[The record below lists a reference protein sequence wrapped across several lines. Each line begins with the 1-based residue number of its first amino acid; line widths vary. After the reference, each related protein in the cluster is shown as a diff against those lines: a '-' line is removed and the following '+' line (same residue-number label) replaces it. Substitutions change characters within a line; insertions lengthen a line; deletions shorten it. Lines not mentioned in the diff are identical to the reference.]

1 LKEGSIKITRL
12 SAFRDGLVFLFCL
25 SILLTSSHGSYAQEK
40 ELELSLDPDSA
51 TVVLPAIFK
60 PNIDLGGRGFSPKGS
75 WPQELAAQEVLDIW
89 QKDIGFNGIYRLQ
102 YNLWNINQL
111 AKDKDLQEELLGNY
125 ESIIKKISD
134 SGGIVILDL
143 FSTPAG
149 LGKVL
154 DKRSPPWDQAALKEL
169 IKGHIRYLSCQK
181 KYNIWYEVW
190 SAPDLEDF
198 FLGKKIEY
206 FLIYR
211 LVAESVKELEAET
224 KIHILVGGPSVSSWF
239 QNLNGNT
246 VLRPENSLVYE
257 LIKFCYRNHLPLDFI
272 SWHSYSTDPKIDN
285 EATVYKKTT
294 VNLIRDWLSFFHFD
308 RNLPLIIDEWNYDR
322 YGNILE
328 ERKEKSYIAASYIP
342 ARLKQMYQAEINYQ
356 LYFCLEDFQ
365 NNFAGVTRNTGA
377 FWFNPESSEYKGG
390 SKCIYNLFRMLN
402 KLGNKFFTSLPKLE
416 DEFVGIIA
424 TRGDD
429 YLAILVYNYLDQD
442 ISRNYLSRNISGL
455 SGSEIK
461 SILDFIQTRKLDKI
475 LNNEISI
482 DSLRVSAREKAL
494 LNKTKELNMH
504 YLKFNATAR
513 NLKLGIKNLKSSYL
527 YQRYVIDSSC
537 SLDCEFAP
545 LEKKELGPTDLYQE
559 TLVLNPYSVQLIILK
574 EKAKESETI
583 TPARGEQ
590 PGNHGNISKSN
601 S

>member
-1 LKEGSIKITRL
+1 MKEGLIKITRL
-12 SAFRDGLVFLFCL
+12 SGFRYGLVFLFCL
-25 SILLTSSHGSYAQEK
+25 ALSMISNYSVYAQEK
-40 ELELSLDPDSA
+40 DLELSLDPNSA
-51 TVVLPAIFK
+51 TIALPEIFK
-60 PNIDLGGRGFSPKGS
+60 PNMDLSGRGFHPKES

-102 YNLWNINQL
+102 YDLWNINQL
-111 AKDKDLQEELLGNY
+111 AKDKDMQEKLLGNY

-134 SGGIVILDL
+134 SGGIVILSL
-143 FSTPAG
+143 FGTPAG

-154 DKRSPPWDQAALKEL
+154 DKRSPPWDRGALKEL

-190 SAPDLEDF
+190 NAPDLEDF

-211 LVAESVKELEAET
+211 IVAESVKELEAET

-246 VLRPENSLVYE
+246 ILRPENSLVYE

-272 SWHSYSTDPKIDN
+272 SWHSYSTDPKIEK

-294 VNLIRDWLSFFHFD
+294 VNLIRDWLSFFHFE
-308 RNLPLIIDEWNYDR
+308 RNIPLIIDEWNYDR
-322 YGNILE
+322 YGNILA
-328 ERKEKSYIAASYIP
+328 ERKEKAYIAASYIP
-342 ARLKQMYQAEINYQ
+342 ARLKEMYRAGINYQ

-377 FWFNPESSEYKGG
+377 FWFDSESGEYKGG
-390 SKCIYNLFRMLN
+390 YKCIYNLFRMLYS
-402 KLGNKFFTSLPKLE
+402 LGNKFFTSLPKLD

-429 YLAILVYNYLDQD
+429 YLAIMVYNYLDPD
-442 ISRNYLSRNISGL
+442 IARNYLSRNISGL

-475 LNNEISI
+475 VNNEIKI

-494 LNKTKELNMH
+494 LNKAKELNMR
-504 YLKFNATAR
+504 YLKFKATTR
-513 NLKLGIKNLKSSYL
+513 NLKLGIKNLKRNYL
-527 YQRYVIDSSC
+527 YQRYIIDSSC

-559 TLVLNPYSVQLIILK
+559 TLVLSPYSTQLIILK
-574 EKAKESETI
+574 EKAKEPEAV
-583 TPARGEQ
+583 TPIAGEL
-590 PGNHGNISKSN
+590 PANKDTSKSN